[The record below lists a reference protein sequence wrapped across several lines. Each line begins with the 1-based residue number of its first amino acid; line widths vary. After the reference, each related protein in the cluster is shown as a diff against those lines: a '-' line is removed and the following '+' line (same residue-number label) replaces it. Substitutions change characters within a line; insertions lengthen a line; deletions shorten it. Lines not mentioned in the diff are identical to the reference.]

1 MMRQPAL
8 ISLIYII
15 SGIIMLPLNSFLTVL
30 QRTKRDQSGISML
43 PLIAINQLTSRH
55 KGEQANAKM
64 WKETHTDSIRSPAR
78 THGSNFSSQAYW

>member
-43 PLIAINQLTSRH
+43 PVRYQYVTTNCHKPANIKAQRRTSQCQNVER
-55 KGEQANAKM
+55 N
-64 WKETHTDSIRSPAR
+64 THR
-78 THGSNFSSQAYW
+78 